1 MENNLEKSSEKVQQ
15 TAKSIRKL
23 VIGVIVTEYALM
35 ELREDAKQDL
45 KYRANIA
52 IKAAKAVQDYFK
64 FHPQCLP
71 EHKKVFE
78 KEFIKSELY
87 MISELLE
94 CVWGIDDEGLEI
106 IINAIKENI
115 SNEK

>member
-1 MENNLEKSSEKVQQ
+1 MEKNTDQLKEIQK

-23 VIGVIVTEYALM
+23 VIGVIVAEYALM

-52 IKAAKAVQDYFK
+52 IKSARAVQDYFK
-64 FHPQCLP
+64 FHPQCTP
-71 EHKKVFE
+71 EHKAVFE
-78 KEFIKSELY
+78 KEFIKSELF

-94 CVWGIDDEGLEI
+94 TVWGIDDDGLEE
-106 IINAIKENI
+106 IINAIKI
-115 SNEK
+115 HTQDEK

>member
-1 MENNLEKSSEKVQQ
+1 MEKDTDQLKEMQK

-35 ELREDAKQDL
+35 ELREDSKQDL

-52 IKAAKAVQDYFK
+52 IKAARAVQDYFK
-64 FHPQCLP
+64 FHPQCTP
-71 EHKKVFE
+71 EHKVIFE

-94 CVWGIDDEGLEI
+94 CVWGINDEGLEI
-106 IINAIKENI
+106 IINAIKKNI
-115 SNEK
+115 TKDD

>member
-1 MENNLEKSSEKVQQ
+1 MEKNTDQLKEIQK

-52 IKAAKAVQDYFK
+52 IKSARSVQDYFK
-64 FHPQCLP
+64 FHPQCTP
-71 EHKKVFE
+71 EHKAVFE
-78 KEFIKSELY
+78 KEFIKSELF

-94 CVWGIDDEGLEI
+94 TVWGIDDDGLEE
-106 IINAIKENI
+106 IINAIKI
-115 SNEK
+115 HTQDEK